1 MLFGGRNAISADH
14 SESGGSRA
22 SRHVGLD
29 RRLAVL
35 TLIATLFFVW
45 PLLAYGR
52 PGYIPDS
59 AAYYKGGRAGVTHV
73 LGTAQ
78 DSNTD
83 SVPAR
88 AASLA
93 IDSTRRIEAPSGAG
107 GSTEVRGSRAVAYSL
122 AAYILRA
129 PDPAMWLLA
138 AAQALAA
145 GFLTAVTFLLLARDT
160 RTIWWKLAVLAIA
173 TPVALVS
180 GVIVPDIFAG
190 LVILVIA
197 LIATEYARMSNGVR
211 AASVAIAAAG
221 ITFHASHLPLGLTVT
236 LSALAVM
243 ALMRPRQSIPPG
255 QWALVVSPFLIGAA
269 ATIALNLVAFGG
281 PSLTG
286 KRYPLTLA
294 RSVANG
300 PGKWYLEKNC
310 RHLSFAI
317 CEVFPNRVPDTVN
330 GFLWGDGGVKERAT
344 PEQLE
349 RIRAEESEVVLA
361 AARAYPLHE
370 VGQLTGN
377 FAKQLIRFEPGLGL
391 EFKIGLDA
399 NQVPVLQPAPY
410 SKAWIRLVHLLT
422 MVSVTAGI
430 VLLYRRLRS
439 DQTMLPIVAIVVA
452 GLVFNAAICVFF
464 SGVTD
469 RYQARVIWLIP
480 LLALAALGRMAPR
493 AAATPVE
500 SR

>member
-1 MLFGGRNAISADH
+1 MADH
-14 SESGGSRA
+14 SESGGSVA
-22 SRHVGLD
+22 SRHVELD
-29 RRLAVL
+29 GRLAVL
-35 TLIATLFFVW
+35 TLIATLFFIW

-59 AAYYKGGRAGVTHV
+59 AAYYKGGRAAVTHV
-73 LGTAQ
+73 LGPVQ
-78 DSNTD
+78 GSNMNLA
-83 SVPAR
+83 PAK
-88 AASLA
+88 AASSA
-93 IDSTRRIEAPSGAG
+93 IDSTGRIEAPSGAG
-107 GSTEVRGSRAVAYSL
+107 GSSEVRGSRAVAYSL

-145 GFLTAVTFLLLARDT
+145 GFLSAVTLLLFTRDT
-160 RTIWWKLAVLAIA
+160 RKIWWKLAFLAIA
-173 TPVALVS
+173 TPVAFVS

-243 ALMRPRQSIPPG
+243 ALMRDRQSIPPG
-255 QWALVVSPFLIGAA
+255 QWALVLSPFMLGAA

-310 RHLSFAI
+310 SHLKFAV
-317 CEVFPNRVPDTVN
+317 CEVFPDRLPDTVN
-330 GFLWGDGGVKERAT
+330 GFLWGEGGVKERAT
-344 PEQLE
+344 PEQLD

-370 VGQLTGN
+370 IGQLAEN
-377 FAKQLIRFEPGLGL
+377 FAKQLILFEPGLGL
-391 EFKIGLDA
+391 ESKIGLDA
-399 NQVPVLQPAPY
+399 DRVPVLQPAPY
-410 SKAWIRLVHLLT
+410 SKGWIRLVHLLT
-422 MVSVTAGI
+422 MVSVTAGT

-439 DQTMLPIVAIVVA
+439 DQTMMPIVAIVVA
-452 GLVFNAAICVFF
+452 GLVLNAAICVFF

-480 LLALAALGRMAPR
+480 LLALAALGRTVPR
-493 AAATPVE
+493 GAATPAA